1 MRPCRFPAKTA
12 RAPRGTAAGR
22 LFKAALPGFDGSA
35 GEAGAISCSKGAAG
49 RGAGPAFSPP
59 ASIASKAASVPGIW
73 VPKEGTNKYLRMMKI
88 SAMVIMPIRFSTG
101 VVCSTTSWREGKKQ
115 HFNGRAGVCFAS
127 ILINSTPMMRLKAC
141 SSTAVNA
148 WEAFSA
154 TNRPNI
160 SPVTRTPVMRMAAS
174 TSTAMII
181 SSTLAACA
189 T

>member
-1 MRPCRFPAKTA
+1 M
-12 RAPRGTAAGR
+12 
-22 LFKAALPGFDGSA
+22 
-35 GEAGAISCSKGAAG
+35 
-49 RGAGPAFSPP
+49 
-59 ASIASKAASVPGIW
+59 
-73 VPKEGTNKYLRMMKI
+73 RMMKI

-101 VVCSTTSWREGKKQ
+101 VVCSTTSWREMVKSSTSM
-115 HFNGRAGVCFAS
+115 AEPGVCFAS

-148 WEAFSA
+148 WEEFSA